1 MILLVEKNLLYRVT
15 KVLSP
20 PVSPLY
26 LKQVWDYLKFGF
38 DFTEDEWFLNGRW
51 WVEIVLN
58 PLRWDIFS

>member
-38 DFTEDEWFLNGRW
+38 DFTEDE
-51 WVEIVLN
+51 
-58 PLRWDIFS
+58 